1 MRKMMVWTITLALV
15 WFGVA
20 VLAVNGE
27 EAEAPQDEADVI
39 IKAGPRIIDDP
50 RKEENPVPEVPF
62 NASFVVE
69 VRWDEPTP
77 GLSLT
82 LSNFRLVSFDET
94 AFADRRVSW
103 TWDDDNFPLVPT
115 DEGGKEFEN
124 QVVTFLYT
132 GSPATSKT
140 LILRRESFRD
150 VEESRIQLI
159 LFKQTVR
166 DDSGVRFVHDP
177 PWAGK
182 PPTG

>member
-1 MRKMMVWTITLALV
+1 MKKAMVWAVVVALV
-15 WFGVA
+15 WLGVQA
-20 VLAVNGE
+20 TPVSGG
-27 EAEAPQDEADVI
+27 EAEVI

-50 RKEENPVPEVPF
+50 RKEENPVPEIPF
-62 NASFVVE
+62 NEPFVVE

-115 DEGGKEFEN
+115 DEGGKAFEN
-124 QVVTFLYT
+124 QEVTFLYT
-132 GSPATSKT
+132 GTPATSKT

-150 VEESRIQLI
+150 VKESRTQLI

-166 DDSGVRFVHDP
+166 DDGGVLFVHDP

-182 PPTG
+182 PPMG

>member
-115 DEGGKEFEN
+115 DEGGK
-124 QVVTFLYT
+124 
-132 GSPATSKT
+132 
-140 LILRRESFRD
+140 
-150 VEESRIQLI
+150 
-159 LFKQTVR
+159 
-166 DDSGVRFVHDP
+166 
-177 PWAGK
+177 
-182 PPTG
+182 